1 MGGVLVPF
9 WKLRS
14 AIAYRHAAPLG
25 RRCRCSLQPLP
36 DAALS
41 PPACFPPSPLVLLSR
56 SCCRSCP
63 PLPQPPLTTC
73 RSLGDLHGFSQCFR
87 LLSSHRW
94 PSVWLLASPGTSLF
108 RRASAI
114 YEATPVHQTALF
126 PGRSDRPVT
135 VFSMRS
141 VRLYSAPARY
151 CSSLIGGDY
160 LLIGFKYL
168 RTVFLQNWRYTRRL
182 DGWATH
188 GRASVEIRKRL
199 Y

>member
-36 DAALS
+36 DAALT

-56 SCCRSCP
+56 SCCRSRP

-87 LLSSHRW
+87 LSSSHRW
-94 PSVWLLASPGTSLF
+94 PSVWSLASPPAPRFFGERVPFMKRHLYIRPRSFQGVLTDQSRFSPCGLCDF
-108 RRASAI
+108 I
-114 YEATPVHQTALF
+114 PPLLGIVH
-126 PGRSDRPVT
+126 R
-135 VFSMRS
+135 
-141 VRLYSAPARY
+141 
-151 CSSLIGGDY
+151 
-160 LLIGFKYL
+160 
-168 RTVFLQNWRYTRRL
+168 
-182 DGWATH
+182 
-188 GRASVEIRKRL
+188 
-199 Y
+199 